1 VSIGV
6 CGGASSRRWQR
17 RPETMARQIVEA
29 IKERRYAVIQ
39 HNPWEPDWFRNIH
52 ERKGRDPDGFVAR
65 A

>member
-1 VSIGV
+1 
-6 CGGASSRRWQR
+6 
-17 RPETMARQIVEA
+17 MARQIVEA